1 MSALAALGTFPVVA
15 DGEAVAAF
23 RAATDCAADCAVPVT
38 FPMRWLMQPDVRQA
52 IMSLLPEANL
62 VPVHESQSFDYVEAL
77 RVDASYRLLLSG
89 ARSREPARL
98 TVQAAIA
105 DAAGV
110 ELARLD
116 TVLRLIEIPTTIPP
130 ADASAVPA

>member
-23 RAATDCAADCAVPVT
+23 RAATGCGEGSVPAT
-38 FPMRWLMQPDVRQA
+38 FPMRWLMQPNVRGA
-52 IMSLLPEANL
+52 IMSLLPETNL

-77 RVDASYRLLLSG
+77 QVGASYRLVLSG
-89 ARSREPARL
+89 ARSLEPARL
-98 TVQAAIA
+98 TVHATVA
-105 DAAGV
+105 DAADI

-116 TVLRLIEIPTTIPP
+116 TVLRLIEIPTTSPP
-130 ADASAVPA
+130 ADPSTVPA